1 MLIMTLLLKNPTPS
15 TVILSL
21 NVTGV
26 SKDVTSV
33 AIVSVSSSDAART
46 ALSRNS
52 SSPVIASILRLP
64 I

>member
-1 MLIMTLLLKNPTPS
+1 MTLLLKNPTPS

>member
-1 MLIMTLLLKNPTPS
+1 MTLLLKNPTPS

-33 AIVSVSSSDAART
+33 EIT
-46 ALSRNS
+46 QYHLQTLQELLSRGT
-52 SSPVIASILRLP
+52 LP
-64 I
+64 HQ

>member
-1 MLIMTLLLKNPTPS
+1 MTLLLKNPTPS

-33 AIVSVSSSDAART
+33 EITSVSSSDAART

>member
-1 MLIMTLLLKNPTPS
+1 MTLLLKNPTPS

-26 SKDVTSV
+26 SKDVTRV
-33 AIVSVSSSDAART
+33 AITSVSSSDAART